1 MPFGLTSYVF
11 NSADLSFVLGMA
23 LALTLLIVLKS
34 MKNLK
39 RNTLLVY
46 LTFIAAITQGM
57 NLITMQMSSSHRWT
71 NTECW
76 WLNNFLGIPFFL
88 IFWSASCAALIIR
101 ATIFNDKFTKYLKVF
116 SWILLFCLTFCNT
129 YAQFIHYELI
139 SEPDLMECYNNVDFY
154 STLVCC
160 ILTFTLMLVLVLNF
174 GYKYYRHAKQMH
186 QSGGDEQSK
195 VDGVQ
200 RNYKNF
206 MMNLIVSDFGF
217 IWVQFLVFCATLGFL
232 YFNLGHQQNLF
243 LIYITQN
250 ISVML
255 SGCGYVIIP
264 KKHLI
269 LGGKTLNTK
278 VEKKEPTEERFTPYQ
293 YDV

>member
-76 WLNNFLGIPFFL
+76 C
-88 IFWSASCAALIIR
+88 CAALIIR

-139 SEPDLMECYNNVDFY
+139 SEPDLMECYNN
-154 STLVCC
+154 
-160 ILTFTLMLVLVLNF
+160 
-174 GYKYYRHAKQMH
+174 GKHAKQMH

-217 IWVQFLVFCATLGFL
+217 IWVQFLVFCATLE
-232 YFNLGHQQNLF
+232 NLF